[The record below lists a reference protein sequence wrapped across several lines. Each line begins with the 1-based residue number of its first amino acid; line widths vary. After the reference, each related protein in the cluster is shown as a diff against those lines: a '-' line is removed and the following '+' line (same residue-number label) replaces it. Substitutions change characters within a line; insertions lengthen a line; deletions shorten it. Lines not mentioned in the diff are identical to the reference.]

1 MLTSRK
7 EESSPRREPQGADGR
22 DMGATVSDDSRERER
37 MKKLAT
43 TATESVRINNKHKN
57 LQEYE
62 VVKTKIFY
70 RINHDYYSYR
80 SRDYH

>member
-22 DMGATVSDDSRERER
+22 DMGATVSDDRERER

-57 LQEYE
+57 L
-62 VVKTKIFY
+62 
-70 RINHDYYSYR
+70 
-80 SRDYH
+80 